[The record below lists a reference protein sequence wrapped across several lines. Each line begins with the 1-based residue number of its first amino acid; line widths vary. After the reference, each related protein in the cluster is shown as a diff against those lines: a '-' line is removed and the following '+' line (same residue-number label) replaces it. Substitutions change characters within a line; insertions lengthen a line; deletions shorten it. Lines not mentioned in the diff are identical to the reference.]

1 MRRCHSQSPQEP
13 EHPTPP
19 PPRPTHTAAA
29 GGMGKRAG
37 SGVPI
42 PSSSRPLKRPR
53 ATRAASRTQIPSCCL
68 PSKRPRALDGAPPGL
83 LSCSGHAE
91 IPASRPSKR
100 LRTVRAASRAQISS
114 SSPPLK
120 QQRALDDAPPCSR
133 SRSGRGKIP
142 SFRLPKQ
149 KKAPRG
155 GACSTAHINF
165 PSWEAKGAP
174 CARGGA
180 CSTEHINVP
189 SWGAKRAR
197 TGTAHINLPWWGAK
211 RARTGTARRRPY
223 WYAHFSFVSAS
234 GESQPDLYPRR
245 RSSRDWADLGD
256 GPAGLVAELVLAD
269 DLSGY
274 IRFRAVCRAWR
285 RCSSDPHAFGALD
298 RRFHPRGWIKVCEK
312 HPIHHPQRRR
322 FLNLRSGQCVEI
334 DVPELLDHRLLRCTT
349 EGLLVLLHAATNL
362 IRVLN
367 PLTRQVTEL
376 PPIAA
381 DLASGFRPYSHDSAG
396 LADEHTVLLYF
407 GRAKTLAFA
416 KPGDE
421 QWVLVKTDELLIMA
435 TMSYAGRFYGVT
447 TKAVVAVDMRGGGSL
462 PPRLVVVARLAKS
475 FSAMADTVHLVDNGE
490 GDGLVLVHNK
500 VYQFSDGE
508 EDWWLE
514 RKYEAYRVDLDAG
527 KMIHVRHLGG
537 QAVFIGSYCALSVS
551 PRTFPCISADTV
563 YPGAGL
569 LGTTG
574 AYSIKDGSFE
584 PSSYDTQNIWANP
597 LTITDLLSTYVS
609 QYKWLY

>member
-1 MRRCHSQSPQEP
+1 MGSARLKRQRAALDAA
-13 EHPTPP
+13 PP
-19 PPRPTHTAAA
+19 PGP
-29 GGMGKRAG
+29 G
-37 SGVPI
+37 S
-42 PSSSRPLKRPR
+42 
-53 ATRAASRTQIPSCCL
+53 
-68 PSKRPRALDGAPPGL
+68 
-83 LSCSGHAE
+83 SCSWRQPKRRTPHA
-91 IPASRPSKR
+91 RV
-100 LRTVRAASRAQISS
+100 T
-114 SSPPLK
+114 
-120 QQRALDDAPPCSR
+120 
-133 SRSGRGKIP
+133 
-142 SFRLPKQ
+142 
-149 KKAPRG
+149 
-155 GACSTAHINF
+155 CSTAHTNF
-165 PSWEAKGAP
+165 
-174 CARGGA
+174 
-180 CSTEHINVP
+180 P
-189 SWGAKRAR
+189 SWGAKRGR
-197 TGTAHINLPWWGAK
+197 N
-211 RARTGTARRRPY
+211 
-223 WYAHFSFVSAS
+223 
-234 GESQPDLYPRR
+234 
-245 RSSRDWADLGD
+245 RSSSSREREWANLGD
-256 GPAGLVAELVLAD
+256 GPAGLVAELVLAAD
-269 DLSGY
+269 VATY
-274 IRFRAVCRAWR
+274 IRFRAVCRPWR
-285 RCSSDPHAFGALD
+285 RCSADPRAFGALD

-312 HPIHHPQRRR
+312 NHSIHRPQRRR
-322 FLNLRSGQCVEI
+322 FLNLRTGQCVEI

-537 QAVFIGSYCALSVS
+537 QAVFIGSYRALSVS

-569 LGTTG
+569 VATTG

-584 PSSYDTQNIWANP
+584 PSSYDTQNIWADP

-609 QYKWLY
+609 QYKWLV